1 MFDLYFPVDIEAVK
15 VSSKIGKMLK
25 KAGPRSGFRFVQNLA
40 GPFSYQTDRV
50 FFQGLGKK
58 NKKQKF
64 VTWNPGDTMGV
75 SGHGSFFCLWTV
87 HASSARASVLTEP
100 WATPPTAG
108 AMKIERGGGAC
119 LHLSSRLCLA
129 SRPSCS
135 VCRISQRLSLS
146 FSSCLHPEPR
156 PLLFIMPQPFVAP
169 LSFGWLSRCPA
180 LQPPSCHNSAWCLG
194 LHLLLIPC
202 P

>member
-108 AMKIERGGGAC
+108 AMKIERGGGHASTYR
-119 LHLSSRLCLA
+119 HDSASRRAPLVRFVAFPSASASPSRRASTRSLGLCYSLCLNL
-129 SRPSCS
+129 SLRPSHS
-135 VCRISQRLSLS
+135 VGCHVAQRFNPHLVTTLPGASAS
-146 FSSCLHPEPR
+146 TSC
-156 PLLFIMPQPFVAP
+156 
-169 LSFGWLSRCPA
+169 
-180 LQPPSCHNSAWCLG
+180 
-194 LHLLLIPC
+194 
-202 P
+202 